1 MHKNGR
7 RDITRRYVLGDVQSE
22 DMFINGM
29 GFLVSILYTHNVV
42 GGVVNCTGVIYG
54 VRTSL
59 FLTSQ
64 RMPSRYGG
72 VHEHLQ
78 LYKRNN
84 YIYVNVIIYVY
95 IRTHRW
101 LYVVITTKFKHGRH
115 DTQNRRAAKEDN
127 LIIIF
132 LFIYFSKYFLDFFIF
147 KLYHSL
153 FSLCVG

>member
-1 MHKNGR
+1 M
-7 RDITRRYVLGDVQSE
+7 
-22 DMFINGM
+22 
-29 GFLVSILYTHNVV
+29 
-42 GGVVNCTGVIYG
+42 
-54 VRTSL
+54 

-101 LYVVITTKFKHGRH
+101 LHVVITTKVKYGGTMRLRMYAINGFFGAE
-115 DTQNRRAAKEDN
+115 N
-127 LIIIF
+127 
-132 LFIYFSKYFLDFFIF
+132 IY
-147 KLYHSL
+147 
-153 FSLCVG
+153 